1 MQALALA
8 LCALQLCPAVLGGRW
23 GQPFQVERPQSRRLS
38 KLGGFSWKNCGNG
51 TDPFVIKS
59 LSVAP
64 DPIHI
69 PGNLKVSVE
78 VSSKADIGSPLKA
91 VFTVEKKIVDIW
103 IKIPCVDEIG
113 SCTYDGLCGILDNVI
128 PPGSPCPE
136 PLLSY
141 GIPCHCP
148 FKQGS
153 YSLPSSEFYL
163 PIIQLPSWLT
173 NGDYS
178 VQVVLSSSA
187 KQLACVQ
194 VTLSLH
200 SE

>member
-1 MQALALA
+1 MDRLVRKAGVWQGCRGRLPGAGEGWRGDRTSWDSLVCDVCNPLS
-8 LCALQLCPAVLGGRW
+8 QAVL
-23 GQPFQVERPQSRRLS
+23 
-38 KLGGFSWKNCGNG
+38 
-51 TDPFVIKS
+51 
-59 LSVAP
+59 
-64 DPIHI
+64 
-69 PGNLKVSVE
+69 
-78 VSSKADIGSPLKA
+78 
-91 VFTVEKKIVDIW
+91 TVEKNIVDLW

-113 SCTYDGLCGILDNVI
+113 SCTYDGLCRILDNAI

-148 FKQGS
+148 FKPGS

-173 NGDYS
+173 NGDYR
-178 VQVVLSSSA
+178 VQVVLSSGA
-187 KQLACVQ
+187 KQLACAQ
-194 VTLSLH
+194 VALSLH

>member
-1 MQALALA
+1 
-8 LCALQLCPAVLGGRW
+8 
-23 GQPFQVERPQSRRLS
+23 
-38 KLGGFSWKNCGNG
+38 K
-51 TDPFVIKS
+51 T
-59 LSVAP
+59 
-64 DPIHI
+64 
-69 PGNLKVSVE
+69 
-78 VSSKADIGSPLKA
+78 SPLSFRA
-91 VFTVEKKIVDIW
+91 VFTVEKKIVDMW
-103 IKIPCVDEIG
+103 LKIPCVDQIG

-148 FKQGS
+148 FQKGS

-163 PIIQLPSWLT
+163 PTTELPSWLT
-173 NGDYS
+173 NGDYR
-178 VQVVLSSSA
+178 VQVVLSSGA

-194 VTLSLH
+194 VALSLH